1 MTVARAGRGPH
12 RRNLLRDMRG
22 LSLLGLF
29 SVFFFSSP
37 SPALAA
43 PAPEG
48 TPNLEGSAA
57 VPTQPDEGGGQ
68 PTEQSP
74 SEQEQQRELGRSEG
88 AYTAGEEGDLQSVYR
103 DGEQAYREG
112 DYARAVQLFQR
123 VYRYRPHPN
132 ILFNIARCFEELRSY
147 EEAIGFY
154 EDYLSKTPEGEERDQ
169 VAQSVRALK
178 ALNLQ
183 ELRAEGRRRWR
194 WGAYGGAV
202 LLYGVAAGF
211 AIATASTRSE
221 LDDATS
227 TGMSPARYKELQA
240 RGATQ
245 AAWADGLV
253 LLGSGALSLGLY
265 LQFSGDSPAGAP
277 SAESGPSAWHLS
289 IGPGTLRISF

>member
-1 MTVARAGRGPH
+1 MLVRIRI
-12 RRNLLRDMRG
+12 G
-22 LSLLGLF
+22 LNCF
-29 SVFFFSSP
+29 SII
-37 SPALAA
+37 L
-43 PAPEG
+43 
-48 TPNLEGSAA
+48 
-57 VPTQPDEGGGQ
+57 
-68 PTEQSP
+68 
-74 SEQEQQRELGRSEG
+74 
-88 AYTAGEEGDLQSVYR
+88 
-103 DGEQAYREG
+103 
-112 DYARAVQLFQR
+112 
-123 VYRYRPHPN
+123 N

-183 ELRAEGRRRWR
+183 ELRTEGRRRWR

-227 TGMSPARYKELQA
+227 TGMSPARYKELQD
-240 RGATQ
+240 RGVTQ
-245 AAWADGLV
+245 AAWADGLF

-265 LQFSGDSPAGAP
+265 LQFSEDSPAGAP
-277 SAESGPSAWHLS
+277 STESGPSAWRLS
-289 IGPGTLRISF
+289 IGPGTLRLSF